1 MAQLGRPRSFDRTQ
15 AIDEAMLLFWRYGYE
30 ATSLNRLKAAI
41 GGGITAPSFYAA
53 FGSKEA
59 LFKEV
64 VARYMETHGRVN
76 DPLFDEAL
84 APREAIASALRRSA
98 RMQCDEQLPK
108 GCLVALGTLGSY
120 AEEDSSI
127 PLPLREARARIRKG
141 LLACVSRGIARGD
154 LAEGTDARALATVF
168 EGLLLGISPL
178 ARDGVA
184 LAVIEGAIAQVMTL
198 WDGNARSTATGRPD
212 A

>member
-1 MAQLGRPRSFDRTQ
+1 MAQVGRPRSFDRTQ
-15 AIDEAMLLFWRYGYE
+15 AIDDAMLLFWRYGYE
-30 ATSLNRLKAAI
+30 ATSLSRLKAAI

-84 APREAIASALRRSA
+84 APREAIASALSRSA
-98 RMQCDEQLPK
+98 RMQCDERLPK

-120 AEEDSSI
+120 ADEDSSL
-127 PLPLREARARIRKG
+127 PLPLREARARIRAG
-141 LLACVSRGIARGD
+141 LLACVRRGIVRGD
-154 LAEGTDARALATVF
+154 LAAGTDAPALATLF
-168 EGLLLGISPL
+168 EGLLLGISPM

-184 LAVIEGAIAQVMTL
+184 LPVIEGAIALALTF
-198 WDGNARSTATGRPD
+198 WDAHLP
-212 A
+212 

>member
-1 MAQLGRPRSFDRTQ
+1 MAQVGRPRSFDRTQ
-15 AIDEAMLLFWRYGYE
+15 AIDDALLLFWRYGYE
-30 ATSLNRLKAAI
+30 ATSLSRLKAAI

-76 DPLFDEAL
+76 DPLFDETL
-84 APREAIASALRRSA
+84 TPREAIAAALGRSA
-98 RMQCDEQLPK
+98 RMQCDAQLPK
-108 GCLVALGTLGSY
+108 GCLVALGTQGSY

-127 PLPLREARARIRKG
+127 PLPLREARGRIRQG

-154 LAEGTDARALATVF
+154 LAEDTDARALATVF
-168 EGLLLGISPL
+168 EGLLLGISPM
-178 ARDGVA
+178 ARDGVE
-184 LAVIEGAIAQVMTL
+184 LPVIEGAIALALTL
-198 WDGNARSTATGRPD
+198 WDGHRAPGRSVV
-212 A
+212 

>member
-1 MAQLGRPRSFDRTQ
+1 MAQVGRPRSFDRTQ
-15 AIDEAMLLFWRYGYE
+15 AIDDALLLFWRYGYE
-30 ATSLNRLKAAI
+30 ATSLSRLKAAI

-76 DPLFDEAL
+76 DPLFDETL
-84 APREAIASALRRSA
+84 APREAIAAALSRSA
-98 RMQCDEQLPK
+98 RMQCDERLPK

-120 AEEDSSI
+120 ADEDSSL
-127 PLPLREARARIRKG
+127 PLPLREARARIRAG
-141 LLACVSRGIARGD
+141 LLACVGRGIARGD
-154 LAEGTDARALATVF
+154 LVQGTDAHALATLF
-168 EGLLLGISPL
+168 DGFLLGISPM

-184 LAVIEGAIAQVMTL
+184 LPVIEGAIAMAMTL
-198 WDGNARSTATGRPD
+198 WDGQRPPGRGV

>member
-1 MAQLGRPRSFDRTQ
+1 MAQVGRPRSFDRTQ
-15 AIDEAMLLFWRYGYE
+15 AIDDAMLLFWRYGYE
-30 ATSLNRLKAAI
+30 ATSLSRLKAAI

-76 DPLFDEAL
+76 DPLFDETL
-84 APREAIASALRRSA
+84 APREAIASALSRSA
-98 RMQCDEQLPK
+98 RMQCDEHLPK

-120 AEEDSSI
+120 ADEDSSI
-127 PLPLREARARIRKG
+127 PLPLREARARIRAG
-141 LLACVSRGIARGD
+141 LLACVRRGIDRGD
-154 LAEGTDARALATVF
+154 LAAGTEAPVLATLF
-168 EGLLLGISPL
+168 EGLLLGISPM

-184 LAVIEGAIAQVMTL
+184 LPVIEGAIALALTL
-198 WDGNARSTATGRPD
+198 WDAHRP
-212 A
+212 

>member
-1 MAQLGRPRSFDRTQ
+1 MAQVGRPRSFDRTQ
-15 AIDEAMLLFWRYGYE
+15 AIDDAMLLFWRYGYE
-30 ATSLNRLKAAI
+30 ATSLSRLKAAI

-76 DPLFDEAL
+76 DPLFDETL
-84 APREAIASALRRSA
+84 APREAISSALSRSA
-98 RMQCDEQLPK
+98 RMQCDEHLPK

-120 AEEDSSI
+120 ADEDSSI
-127 PLPLREARARIRKG
+127 PLPLREARARIRAG
-141 LLACVSRGIARGD
+141 LLACVRRGIDGGD
-154 LAEGTDARALATVF
+154 LAAGTEAPALATLF
-168 EGLLLGISPL
+168 EGLLLGISPM

-184 LAVIEGAIAQVMTL
+184 LPVIEGAIALALTL
-198 WDGNARSTATGRPD
+198 WDAHRP
-212 A
+212 

>member
-1 MAQLGRPRSFDRTQ
+1 MAQVGRPRSFDRTQ
-15 AIDEAMLLFWRYGYE
+15 AIDDALLLFWRYGYE
-30 ATSLNRLKAAI
+30 ATSLSRLKAAI

-76 DPLFDEAL
+76 DPLFDETL
-84 APREAIASALRRSA
+84 APREAIASALSRSA
-98 RMQCDEQLPK
+98 RMQCDERLPK

-120 AEEDSSI
+120 AEEDSSLS
-127 PLPLREARARIRKG
+127 LPLREARARIRAG
-141 LLACVSRGIARGD
+141 LLACVRRGIVGGD
-154 LAEGTDARALATVF
+154 LAQGTDAQALATLF
-168 EGLLLGISPL
+168 EGFLLGISPM

-184 LAVIEGAIAQVMTL
+184 LPVIEGAIAMAMTL
-198 WDGNARSTATGRPD
+198 WDGQRPPGRGV

>member
-1 MAQLGRPRSFDRTQ
+1 
-15 AIDEAMLLFWRYGYE
+15 MLLFWRYGYE
-30 ATSLNRLKAAI
+30 ATSLTRLKAAI

-59 LFKEV
+59 LFREV

-84 APREAIASALRRSA
+84 APREAIASALSRSA
-98 RMQCDEQLPK
+98 RMQCDERLPK

-120 AEEDSSI
+120 ADEDSSL
-127 PLPLREARARIRKG
+127 PLPLREARARIRAG
-141 LLACVSRGIARGD
+141 LLACVRRGIARGD
-154 LAEGTDARALATVF
+154 LAVGTDASALATLF
-168 EGLLLGISPL
+168 EGLLLGISPM

-184 LAVIEGAIAQVMTL
+184 LPVIEGAIALALTL
-198 WDGNARSTATGRPD
+198 WDAHRP
-212 A
+212 